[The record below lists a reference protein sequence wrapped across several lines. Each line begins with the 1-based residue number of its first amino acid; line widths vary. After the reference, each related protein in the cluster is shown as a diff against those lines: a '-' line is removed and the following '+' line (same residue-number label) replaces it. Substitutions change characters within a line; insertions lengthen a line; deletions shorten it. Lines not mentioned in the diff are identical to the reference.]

1 MEHDGARA
9 AVGGPR
15 PERFGAAGRRVAMAV
30 AAPRPL
36 AADRATTRRRV
47 VLDLPLLS
55 LGRGDPHSH
64 HAARCRDTL
73 SAGVQ
78 FFALRPQ
85 PAGQCPLFDLAV
97 DRGGAAGVVPG
108 LQRKT

>member
-1 MEHDGARA
+1 GGRMEHDGARA

-15 PERFGAAGRRVAMAV
+15 PERFGAAGRRVTMAV
-30 AAPRPL
+30 AAPRSM

-55 LGRGDPHSH
+55 LGRGNTHSY
-64 HAARCRDTL
+64 HAAGCRDAL
-73 SAGVQ
+73 GARVQ

-85 PAGQCPLFDLAV
+85 PAGQCALSDFADDCA
-97 DRGGAAGVVPG
+97 GAAGVVPG
-108 LQRKT
+108 